1 MRATLIIGAGPGG
14 TGPLIWAAQHGA
26 LRPWL
31 ASGVTVIDG
40 SAAMGGNL
48 GRYIINSDSLGG
60 VYLECL
66 DSVPARE
73 TLAPLAEDPVC
84 RELEHMRRAFPPL
97 AVVDRYL
104 CRLGAVLTQVVA
116 QSAGGEFMPNTAV
129 RALHYRRDGSIV
141 AEIASPSGHSTH
153 IAARTAIVA
162 LGGRQVF
169 RTAEIMP
176 GVRLADFPADKI
188 MPSDMLLTA
197 EGRRRAV
204 AIVAQASSRRV
215 VILGGWHSAYS
226 VAWVLTTLTPEL
238 TFGTGDIRIL
248 ARRPPP
254 IFYESQAAA
263 EADGYSVTPADIC
276 PKTQRVHRL
285 GGLRGDGRDVW
296 RRLTRRR
303 GCLPEDR
310 VILMALDDSTLSAA
324 ALRRQLDDAALIIP
338 AFGYRSRTVPVF
350 DASGRRVPLHA
361 DFGGPAVGPDA
372 RLLRED
378 GQPLANLFG
387 IGLGTGYRP
396 TGEMGGEPSFS
407 GQANSLWLYQNHI
420 GGVVHQGIQRCL
432 AAFPRASSAGPR
444 SLPAA

>member
-1 MRATLIIGAGPGG
+1 MRATLILGAGPGG
-14 TGPLIWAAQHGA
+14 TGPLVWAAQQGT
-26 LRPWL
+26 LKTWL

-40 SAAMGGNL
+40 TAAMGGNL

-66 DSVPARE
+66 GSAPARE
-73 TLAPLAEDPVC
+73 MLAPLAEDPVC
-84 RELEHMRRAFPPL
+84 RELEDMRRDFPPL

-104 CRLGAVLTQVVA
+104 RRLGTVLTEVVA
-116 QSAGGEFMPNTAV
+116 QSAGGEFLPNTAV
-129 RALHYRRDGSIV
+129 RALHYRPDNSIA
-141 AEIASPSGHSTH
+141 AEIVSPDGQSTH
-153 IAARTAIVA
+153 IEARTAILA
-162 LGGRQVF
+162 LGGRQAF
-169 RTAEIMP
+169 RTAQIMP

-188 MPSDMLLTA
+188 MSSDMLLTA

-204 AIVAQASSRRV
+204 ALVERASSRRV

-238 TFGTGDIRIL
+238 AFGTGDIRIL
-248 ARRPPP
+248 ARRQPP
-254 IFYESQAAA
+254 IFYETQAAA
-263 EADGYSVTPADIC
+263 EADGYGVTPADIC

-285 GGLRGDGRDVW
+285 GGLRGDGREMW

-303 GCLPEDR
+303 GCLPEER
-310 VILMALDDSTLSAA
+310 VILMALDDPALSAA

-350 DASGRRVPLHA
+350 DACGRRVRLRA

-372 RLLRED
+372 RLLRDD
-378 GQPLANLFG
+378 GQALANLFG
-387 IGLGTGYRP
+387 VGLGTGYRP

-420 GGVVHQGIQRCL
+420 GGVVHRGIQRCL
-432 AAFPRASSAGPR
+432 AESPCAGPR
-444 SLPAA
+444 SRPAA